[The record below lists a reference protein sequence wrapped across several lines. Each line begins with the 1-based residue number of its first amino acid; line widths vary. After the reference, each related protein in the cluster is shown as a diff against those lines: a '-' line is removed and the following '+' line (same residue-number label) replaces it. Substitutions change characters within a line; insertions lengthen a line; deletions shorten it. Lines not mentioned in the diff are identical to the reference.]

1 MGKTRQYNIEGVL
14 LEIPLCYD
22 ELAGKEIE
30 IFPDFIENPVYT
42 PEGCPVLFTG
52 EDACTYGEAL
62 DGEPCIDCG
71 SCRFYRQTPGTLI
84 GVCGHEQRRHM
95 PRRRNLDTDEMK
107 PCKGGTRG

>member
-22 ELAGKEIE
+22 ELSGKEIE